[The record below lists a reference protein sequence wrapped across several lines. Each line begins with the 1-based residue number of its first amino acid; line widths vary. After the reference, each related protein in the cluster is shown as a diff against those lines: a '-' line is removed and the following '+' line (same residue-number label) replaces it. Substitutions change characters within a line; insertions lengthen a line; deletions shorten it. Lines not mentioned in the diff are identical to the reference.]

1 MRLLRRRRL
10 RVRRLLRLRHWRSG
24 RRHRLLRGR
33 RLNMRLLHRRR
44 LRMRRLLRLRHRR
57 PGLRWRLLR
66 GGRRHVRRLLRLRH
80 GGPRLLRRGRLHM
93 GRLLRLRAWRVR
105 GGRRRCFRLRLAWLL
120 FLRLLR
126 LLLREQH
133 RAILTGAR
141 SQRLAERKSRD
152 DRSGKQD
159 LFRPRHLSLFLRVVW
174 QTRVG
179 RTGTT
184 AGRQWCVLIMTK

>member
-1 MRLLRRRRL
+1 M
-10 RVRRLLRLRHWRSG
+10 G
-24 RRHRLLRGR
+24 
-33 RLNMRLLHRRR
+33 
-44 LRMRRLLRLRHRR
+44 RLLRLRHRR
-57 PGLRWRLLR
+57 A
-66 GGRRHVRRLLRLRH
+66 
-80 GGPRLLRRGRLHM
+80 RLLRRGRLHM
-93 GRLLRLRAWRVR
+93 WRLLRLRAWRVR
-105 GGRRRCFRLRLAWLL
+105 GRRRRCLRLRLARLL
-120 FLRLLR
+120 VLRLLR
-126 LLLREQH
+126 LLLLREQH

-141 SQRLAERKSRD
+141 GQRLAERKSRD